1 MLINIVST
9 ANKTFKHIKALGRKN
24 YREKYKEFV
33 IEGVRLLKEALQSHA
48 PIKAVLVS
56 ESFLKNDQN
65 RAFLDKLLMDVNR
78 HRYDNQDNHTTHHPP
93 PTTHSIYT
101 CNDRMFK
108 EMTHTETPQG
118 ILAVAAVQSRSLKD
132 ITEDHR
138 PFFVYCDAV
147 QDPGNMGTIIR
158 TADAAGADA
167 VIVSGGCADIYNPKT
182 VRSTMGSLF
191 HLPVIKVEDS
201 RAALSDLKERG
212 LKVIAGHLCAT
223 AKNHF
228 EVDMKRG
235 LVLVIGNEAN
245 GVSKP
250 IVELSDYIV
259 KIPILGRAESLN
271 AGIASGILM
280 YEIVRQR
287 MK

>member
-24 YREKYKEFV
+24 YREKHKEFV

-65 RAFLDKLLMDVNR
+65 RAFLDKLLMDVNNR
-78 HRYDNQDNHTTHHPP
+78 PPHPP
-93 PTTHSIYT
+93 PPTPHSIYT

-212 LKVIAGHLCAT
+212 LKVIAGHLCVT